1 MKIIGLT
8 GQSGTGK
15 STLAELAKNLGFT
28 VLDCDR
34 LAAKAAFGQDVLSGG
49 VLNRKLLA
57 SRAFA
62 GPEQTQKL
70 NSIMFPA
77 ILALLENRLQ
87 AAARQGAAY
96 ALLDAPTLFESGL
109 DSRCNAVIAVLA
121 SEEQRRKRLLQ
132 RDRLTPQ
139 QLEDRLRAAKPDDY
153 FKARTP
159 YLLVNNGT
167 KAEFAAAATDLLT
180 RLKNID

>member
-1 MKIIGLT
+1 M
-8 GQSGTGK
+8 
-15 STLAELAKNLGFT
+15 
-28 VLDCDR
+28 
-34 LAAKAAFGQDVLSGG
+34 
-49 VLNRKLLA
+49 LNRKLLA

-109 DSRCNAVIAVLA
+109 DRRCNAVIAVLA